1 MVGVTVVHCAAA
13 YGTPRRPSG
22 PARAA
27 VLLSF
32 GSPGEEEFVMRRVL
46 KWSVRLVL
54 LVLLLVGGLV
64 AHTVWLKPLK
74 IDWFFE
80 RVFVEYAVK
89 NPEMLSGMR
98 MLPPW
103 MDWYSDDLA
112 DASLAAEDE
121 MRAKLR
127 ADLATLRSYDR
138 AALDPNTQTSYDM
151 LEYFLRIQ
159 EEGDRFRHHD
169 YPLNQLFGLQN
180 DLPTFMATQHPVASV
195 AEAEDYI
202 ARLGKFPLK
211 FEQTMQGLKAREDA
225 GIIPPRFV
233 ITKVLDEM
241 QRFVAAPPKE
251 NMLYTTFADKLKKAP
266 AEAVNEGTRARL
278 LGEVEGAIEAS
289 VYPAYRG
296 FIAYY
301 EALLPKATGNHG
313 VWALP
318 DGEAM
323 YAWAVRQH
331 TTTDMTA
338 GQVHALGLSEV
349 ARIEGE
355 MDAILQGQGLA
366 EGTIG
371 ARVQQIA
378 TRPDQL
384 YPDTDE
390 GRAQIIDDFQHII
403 DEIDRGLGDAFNV
416 RPKARVKVERV
427 PVFREKTAPGAY
439 YNTPAFDGSR
449 PGIFYINLRNTAEVA
464 RFGMR
469 TLAYH
474 EAIPGHHFQS
484 TIQQELTGVP
494 MFRKVL
500 PFTAFSEG
508 WALYTERLAWELGF
522 QKDPLDDLGRLQAE
536 MFRAVRL
543 VVDTGLHA
551 KRWTREQA
559 IDYMR
564 EKTGMPETDV
574 VAEIERYLVNPGQAL
589 AYKVGMMKLLEL
601 RQRARDAL
609 GERFE
614 LARFHDFILTGGDM
628 PLMLLEQRVD
638 AWIAAEKA
646 RA

>member
-1 MVGVTVVHCAAA
+1 
-13 YGTPRRPSG
+13 
-22 PARAA
+22 
-27 VLLSF
+27 
-32 GSPGEEEFVMRRVL
+32 MRRMV
-46 KWSVRLVL
+46 KWAVRLLLLLVL
-54 LVLLLVGGLV
+54 LVGLLVV
-64 AHTVWLKPLK
+64 HTIWFKPLK

-80 RVFVEYAVK
+80 RVFAEYAIK

-98 MLPPW
+98 MIPPAL
-103 MDWYSDDLA
+103 DWFSDDLA
-112 DASLAAEDE
+112 DASLAAEQQMSD
-121 MRAKLR
+121 KLA
-127 ADLATLRSYDR
+127 ADLDTLRQYDR
-138 AALDPNTQTSYDM
+138 AALDAGRQTSYDM
-151 LEYFLRIQ
+151 LEYFLAIQ
-159 EEGDRFRHHD
+159 EEGEPFRHHN

-180 DLPTFMATQHPVASV
+180 DLPTFMATQHPAGS
-195 AEAEDYI
+195 AGEAEDYI
-202 ARLGKFPLK
+202 ARLEKFPRK
-211 FEQTMQGLKAREDA
+211 FEQTMEGLKAREA
-225 GIIPPRFV
+225 EGIIPPQFV

-241 QRFVAAPPKE
+241 QRFVGAPAKE
-251 NMLYTTFADKLKKAP
+251 NMLYTTFATKLEKIP
-266 AEAVNEGTRARL
+266 PEGMNEGTRTRL
-278 LGEVEGAIEAS
+278 LGEVERAIEGS

-301 EALLPKATGNHG
+301 EALQPKATGNHG

-331 TTTDMTA
+331 TTTNMTA
-338 GQVHALGLSEV
+338 EQVHALGVAEV

-355 MDAILQGQGLA
+355 MDAILQAQGLA

-390 GRAQIIDDFQHII
+390 GRTQIIADFQRII
-403 DEIDRGLGDAFNV
+403 DEIDAGLGDAFNV
-416 RPKARVKVERV
+416 RPRAKVKVERV
-427 PVFREKTAPGAY
+427 PPFREKTAPGAY

-484 TIQQELTGVP
+484 TIQQEMTGVP

-522 QKDPLDDLGRLQAE
+522 QKDPLDNLGRLQAE

-543 VVDTGLHA
+543 VVDTGMHA

-559 IDYMR
+559 IAYML

-574 VAEIERYLVNPGQAL
+574 I
-589 AYKVGMMKLLEL
+589 
-601 RQRARDAL
+601 L
-609 GERFE
+609 G
-614 LARFHDFILTGGDM
+614 GGDM
-628 PLMLLEQRVD
+628 PLMLLERRVD
-638 AWIAAEKA
+638 EWIAAEQA
-646 RA
+646 RT